1 MTTLLNF
8 TFKIETS
15 WAKNVVKSILETWN
29 ANDLIVYVWFIY
41 RIYYRNKKT
50 KKTMQYKEEEF

>member
-1 MTTLLNF
+1 MTTLLNL

-50 KKTMQYKEEEF
+50 KKTMQYKEE

>member
-29 ANDLIVYVWFIY
+29 TNDFIVYVWFIY

-50 KKTMQYKEEEF
+50 KKTMQYKEE

>member
-29 ANDLIVYVWFIY
+29 ASDLIVYVWFIY

-50 KKTMQYKEEEF
+50 KKTMQYKEE